1 MGSRL
6 ATTIN
11 QNFRIM
17 KCIKFYHKDL
27 ESNLVEMVGMD
38 SVMPIDGRLSLRSIR
53 TKAQERVKKME
64 NIKGFD
70 HCAFSILTGVSLL
83 NASESELYAL

>member
-1 MGSRL
+1 
-6 ATTIN
+6 
-11 QNFRIM
+11 M

-27 ESNLVEMVGMD
+27 ESNLVEMIGMD
-38 SVMPIDGRLSLRSIR
+38 SVMPIDGRLCLRSIR

-70 HCAFSILTGVSLL
+70 PCAFPILTGVSLL

>member
-1 MGSRL
+1 
-6 ATTIN
+6 
-11 QNFRIM
+11 M

-38 SVMPIDGRLSLRSIR
+38 SVMPIDGRLSLLSIR

-70 HCAFSILTGVSLL
+70 PCVFSILTGVSLL

>member
-1 MGSRL
+1 MSKWV
-6 ATTIN
+6 
-11 QNFRIM
+11 Q
-17 KCIKFYHKDL
+17 FYHKINKFDL
-27 ESNLVEMVGMD
+27 VNMRFTDDVSVVEMVGMD

-70 HCAFSILTGVSLL
+70 PCAFSILTGVSLL